1 VSRHEALAQR
11 RQSLVKRSNTL
22 RAQMGD
28 DSRAI
33 EAVVAQGLSLGRVGL
48 GAAALMTGLLAL
60 RRRKAGRSPWRRL
73 ALGFRL
79 LPLALGLWRTMQAAR
94 RPAAPPHNP
103 DHAPGHAPGDLP
115 HADRSP

>member
-1 VSRHEALAQR
+1 MSRPEALAR
-11 RQSLVKRSNTL
+11 RRRALVARSNAL
-22 RAQMGD
+22 RTQMGE

-60 RRRKAGRSPWRRL
+60 RQRQRQAGRSRWRLL
-73 ALGFRL
+73 ASGLKL
-79 LPLALGLWRTMQAAR
+79 LPLALGLWRSMQAAR
-94 RPAAPPHNP
+94 RPAAPAR
-103 DHAPGHAPGDLP
+103 APGHAPGDGP